1 MIRLIDIVLSIFGL
15 IMLSPILLLT
25 AIGISLESR
34 GGVFFRQTRVGKD
47 FKEFKLLKF
56 RSMFVNSELR
66 GQLTVGSRDARITKM
81 GYFIRKYKVDELPQ
95 LINVLLGDMSLVGP
109 RPEVP
114 KYVSKYTKE
123 QKRLLSVRPG
133 ITDYA
138 SLYYFEEADLLAASD
153 DPERTYIEKVMPEK
167 LSFSLRYLNQKSV
180 YSDLKIMIFTVLRL
194 FGFKI
199 KLIK

>member
-1 MIRLIDIVLSIFGL
+1 MIRLIDIILSVFGL
-15 IMLSPILLLT
+15 ILLSPLFLIT

-34 GGVFFRQTRVGKD
+34 GGVFFKQIRVGKD

-56 RSMFVNSELR
+56 RSMFVNSEAS
-66 GQLTVGSRDARITKM
+66 GQLTVGSRDSRITQM

-114 KYVSKYTKE
+114 KYVSKYTQE
-123 QKRLLSVRPG
+123 QRQLLSVRPG
-133 ITDYA
+133 ITDFA

-153 DPERTYIEKVMPEK
+153 DPERTYIEDVMPKK
-167 LSFSLRYLNQKSV
+167 LSYSLRYLDQKSV
-180 YSDLKIMIFTVLRL
+180 FNDLKIMTYTVLRL
-194 FGFKI
+194 LGIKI

>member
-180 YSDLKIMIFTVLRL
+180 YSDLKIIIFTVLRL